1 MAATLCSLRN
11 FVAAVTFCYL
21 IKNIMLLSS
30 LIAGLIGAG
39 ATLIASKKS
48 NKYASHMT
56 DRQIAAQQQMNERNV
71 QAVERAN
78 AANIASQEK
87 INQSQIDFQKDI
99 NSIMR
104 HDAKHAISDKRADLM
119 RAGYSTADPSL
130 SGFSAASLSSP
141 TLTAPQVIPAQVESE
156 FSPQVAAQSI
166 IAKNSSISN
175 AVSMAKTLSDIALAR
190 AQRQKT
196 SAETEG
202 IVKNNAWI
210 DLEKNASYATML
222 ENLEIATQTGK
233 LKQKEVDMITNE
245 LSTFETRFSLL
256 KEELSSLRIQNSSLD
271 ERLRAELS
279 HTLAQVADVTEA
291 KNNKVREGKLLD
303 LDKDLKQIE
312 VKFAKMGIN
321 FSASDLFSSIAR
333 IAGSDCPD
341 EVMSTI
347 MQGISKMVTG
357 TISGLIDGASS
368 AGKSIVSKFI
378 SH

>member
-1 MAATLCSLRN
+1 MSFFSSLFKGITKVLN
-11 FVAAVTFCYL
+11 PVSLVGDILGAGT
-21 IKNIMLLSS
+21 S
-30 LIAGLIGAG
+30 LIANNQ
-39 ATLIASKKS
+39 S

-56 DRQIAAQQQMNERNV
+56 DKQIAAQQQMNDRNV
-71 QAVERAN
+71 QAIEQAN

-119 RAGYSTADPSL
+119 RSGYSTADPNL
-130 SGFSAASLSSP
+130 SGFTAASLSSP
-141 TLTAPQVIPAQVESE
+141 SLTAPNVIPAQVESE
-156 FSPQVAAQSI
+156 FTPQMAAQSI

-175 AVSMAKTLSDIALAR
+175 AASMAKTLADVSLAR

-196 SAETEG
+196 SAETQG

-222 ENLEIATQTGK
+222 ENLEIAAQTGR

-245 LSTFETRFSLL
+245 LSAFETRFSLL
-256 KEELSSLRIQNSSLD
+256 KEELSSLRIQNSSLE
-271 ERLRAELS
+271 ERLRADLS
-279 HTLAQVADVTEA
+279 HTLAQIADVTEA
-291 KNNKVREGKLLD
+291 KNNKVREGELLD
-303 LDKDLKQIE
+303 LDKALKQIE

-321 FSASDLFSSIAR
+321 FNGSDLFSSIAR
-333 IAGSDCPD
+333 IAGSDCPE

-347 MQGISKMVTG
+347 MQGICEMITG
-357 TISGLIDGASS
+357 TISGLFDGVSS
-368 AGKSIVSKFI
+368 AGKNIVSKFI
-378 SH
+378 P